1 MVKTK
6 KISNVELPEFTG
18 EPGVNVNLRNDAPLS
33 DFFNLFIDDDDFA
46 LMATETNRYYS
57 QIHLRNRENVKPNAR
72 MNLWYETSANEIKQF
87 LGLTLNMGIV
97 EKPSIR
103 SYWST
108 DSLIETPIFHKTMSR
123 DRYLNLL
130 TFFHITDNEQAVPR
144 GHDDY
149 NPLFKVHSFKQTLQ
163 RRFRTIYT
171 PEQHIA
177 IDEGMV
183 PWKGRLSFRQYLP
196 NKPDKF
202 GIKLYQLSESKSGY
216 ICDFEVCTGNDFDP
230 NPDGDEED
238 KQLGHSYNVVLGLLR
253 NNNLLGKGYTVY
265 TDNYYSS
272 PTLFDKL
279 RSEDTTV
286 RLTRKEMP
294 IALKRKMKKGEI
306 ICRQRENLLAL
317 KWTDKRDV
325 RILSTKH
332 STMFCLAK

>member
-1 MVKTK
+1 
-6 KISNVELPEFTG
+6 
-18 EPGVNVNLRNDAPLS
+18 
-33 DFFNLFIDDDDFA
+33 
-46 LMATETNRYYS
+46 
-57 QIHLRNRENVKPNAR
+57 
-72 MNLWYETSANEIKQF
+72 
-87 LGLTLNMGIV
+87 MGIV

-108 DSLIETPIFHKTMSR
+108 ASLIETPIFHKTMSR
-123 DRYLNLL
+123 DSYLNLL
-130 TFFHITDNEQAVPR
+130 TFFHITDNEQAVLR

-149 NPLFKVHSFKQTLQ
+149 NPLFKVHSFK
-163 RRFRTIYT
+163 
-171 PEQHIA
+171 EQHIA

-183 PWKGRLSFRQYLP
+183 HWKGRLSFRQYLP
-196 NKPDKF
+196 NKPDRF
-202 GIKLYQLSESKSGY
+202 GIYQLSESKSGY
-216 ICDFEVCTGNDFDP
+216 ICDFEVYTSKDFDP

-286 RLTRKEMP
+286 VGTVRLTRKEMP
-294 IALKRKMKKGEI
+294 IALKRKMKKDEI

-325 RILSTKH
+325 SILSTKH
-332 STMFCLAK
+332 TAQCSVLLNKVDRNTVDPVSKPSAILDYNCNMGGVDLSDQLNKYYSMRRKTWKWWIWVVLLHHYIHAYKIICFFNT